1 MLIVLMVPL
10 TDLSAAIVIVPVAH
24 ADVVTG
30 GVSSAPV
37 NFTFTSRAEAVP
49 MLTASAVA
57 ATSARTRRAS
67 KNIFM
72 IHSWIRSRRERIRLF
87 SPISTM
93 LYAKKTRES
102 DVQMPCARRTK
113 CPRRTIIGQTCLE
126 REPDIN
132 PAVLRAGAIAIP
144 RCREKAVMAAG
155 RGARVIVAILD
166 GRVGP
171 RVVVTFLRARCGV
184 IVAMLG
190 RHLVVVIVRSVLRA

>member
-37 NFTFTSRAEAVP
+37 NFTFTSRADAVP

-93 LYAKKTRES
+93 LYAKKPGN
-102 DVQMPCARRTK
+102 QMFK
-113 CPRRTIIGQTCLE
+113 CL
-126 REPDIN
+126 
-132 PAVLRAGAIAIP
+132 VRAGP
-144 RCREKAVMAAG
+144 SVRAA
-155 RGARVIVAILD
+155 RSLVR
-166 GRVGP
+166 
-171 RVVVTFLRARCGV
+171 RA
-184 IVAMLG
+184 
-190 RHLVVVIVRSVLRA
+190 